1 MLFALA
7 FVTEATAAKKPFST
21 KTANPVKVYPVA
33 GTQYVSD
40 KTTISFRGF
49 NPDKLRLRDLKVVG
63 GKTGVHEGRKLLHS
77 DGKGVSF
84 IAKKDFAVGET
95 INVRTKLRIVGAKQ
109 GDFKYR
115 VARLLTKDDAPLD
128 PEVPPITG
136 GLKSRPDL
144 KPPTLDVST
153 YSDEAAAGQ
162 IFYAPKNDGLTIAD
176 KRGRTTW
183 FQSYNYPAT
192 GNTVLNFRTQK
203 YLGKP
208 ALTFWKGSSSVTGYS
223 QIGTFEIL
231 DRNYEPLESFRPGN
245 GYKAD
250 IHEFQMTD
258 RSTALVLS
266 YVSTRHDLR
275 PAGGVKNG
283 RILDN
288 VVQEIDIAT
297 GAVLFEWH
305 SLGNVP
311 ITTGIGQVPT
321 DSKSSFDYFHA
332 NSIQD
337 DGDSYL
343 VSSRRQSAVYRI
355 DRATGKIRWV
365 LTGTGNARNDFVMG
379 EGTDFGYQHD
389 AQRLENGDISLFDN
403 SNGRS
408 EPSVLP
414 DSSVLVVRLGRNE
427 DGDRTATLVK
437 RFQHPAGIVAQSQ
450 GNGEPVGDGGVF
462 VGWGQV
468 PRITEFNATGDVV
481 FDAVHTGFSGGNGV
495 VSSYRAY
502 KAPWNGNPQGDP
514 AIASETTDSG
524 ATVWASWNGSQK
536 TRGWQVLTGP
546 NANSLTA
553 VANSTWTDFETAI
566 ATPALEAVVT
576 VRALDGNGDTI
587 GQSAAVPVGTQDSG
601 Q

>member
-1 MLFALA
+1 MLFTFA
-7 FVTEATAAKKPFST
+7 FATEATAKKKPFST

-33 GTQYVSD
+33 GTQYVSN

-49 NPDKLRLRDLKVVG
+49 NPDKLRLKDLKVVG
-63 GKTGVHEGRKLLHS
+63 GKSGVHKGRKLLHS

-84 IAKKDFAVGET
+84 IAKKPYLVGET
-95 INVRTKLRIVGAKQ
+95 IKVKTDLRIVGARK
-109 GDFKYR
+109 GDFKYK
-115 VARLLTKDDAPLD
+115 VARLLTRDDAPLN

-136 GLKSRPDL
+136 GLHSRPDL
-144 KPPTLDVST
+144 KPTSLNVT
-153 YSDEAAAGQ
+153 KYSDESAAGQ
-162 IFYAPKNDGLTIAD
+162 IFYAPKNDGLAIAD

-192 GNTVLNFRTQK
+192 GTTLLNFRTQK

-208 ALTFWKGSSSVTGYS
+208 VLTFWKGSSSVTGYS
-223 QIGTFEIL
+223 QIGSFEIL
-231 DRNYEPLESFRPGN
+231 DRNYQPQESFTPGN

-258 RSTALVLS
+258 RNTALVLS
-266 YVSTRHDLR
+266 YVSTRQDLTS
-275 PAGGVKNG
+275 AGGVKNG

-288 VVQEIDIAT
+288 VMQEIDIQT

-311 ITTGIGQVPT
+311 FTTGIGQVPT

-343 VSSRRQSAVYRI
+343 ISSRRQSSIYRV
-355 DRATGKIRWV
+355 DRKTGKIRWAIS
-365 LTGTGNARNDFVMG
+365 GTGNSRNDFEMG
-379 EGTDFGYQHD
+379 EGTAFGYQHD
-389 AQRLENGDISLFDN
+389 AQRLPNGDISMFDN
-403 SNGRS
+403 SNGRF

-414 DSSVLVVRLGRNE
+414 DSSILVLRLGRNE
-427 DGDRTATLVK
+427 DGKRTATLVK
-437 RFQHPAGIVAQSQ
+437 RYNHDPGIIAPSQ
-450 GNGEPVGDGGVF
+450 GNGEPTAGGGFF
-462 VGWGQV
+462 VGWGQI
-468 PRITEFNATGDVV
+468 PAITEFNAAGDVV
-481 FDAVHTGFSGGNGV
+481 FDATHSGFTGENGV

-502 KAPWNGNPQGDP
+502 KLPWNGIPQGDP
-514 AIASETTDSG
+514 AIDSEATDTG
-524 ATVWASWNGSQK
+524 ATVWASYNGSQK
-536 TRGWQVLTGP
+536 TRRWLVLTGP
-546 NANSLTA
+546 EENNLSV
-553 VANSTWTDFETAI
+553 VAESTWNDFETAI
-566 ATPALEAVVT
+566 ATPALDAVVA
-576 VRALDGNGDTI
+576 VRALDGNGETI